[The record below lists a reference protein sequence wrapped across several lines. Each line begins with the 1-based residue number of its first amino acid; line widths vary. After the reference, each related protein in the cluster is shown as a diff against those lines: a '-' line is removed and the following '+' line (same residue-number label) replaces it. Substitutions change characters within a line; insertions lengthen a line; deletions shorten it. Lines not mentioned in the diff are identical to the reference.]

1 MTYSQ
6 YDKPVT
12 DTMKEG
18 IQDTKSS
25 VVGKD
30 QAQGSGEKSFQ
41 GAIQDKLQKMAHQ
54 WRDDIMEPFE
64 DRSDQNEVDRAGKN
78 LVDKT
83 KEQASHAKQKIGG
96 IFQDSNQGATVN
108 EHESYQ
114 EMLQDKIDQGTTSIK
129 NISHKVREEIME
141 TFGDRSHPTDMKQAG
156 EQLRDKTK
164 EQASKVQNTWNENF
178 GEANENKR
186 MNNGSHGYDEGFKTF
201 GQEAKEQYEMDR
213 RQAEKVKA
221 EWGNTLESVKN
232 SVKDALG
239 LESEPESNKVWNR
252 NTPDSR
258 STDVLRESA
267 GGAIVP
273 PFDPTNEPYTE
284 GNAISFTKL
293 NK

>member
-25 VVGKD
+25 VFGKEPT
-30 QAQGSGEKSFQ
+30 QGSGEQSFQ

-64 DRSDQNEVDRAGKN
+64 DRSDQNEVERTGKN

-96 IFQDSNQGATVN
+96 MFQDSTHEATPN

-114 EMLQDKIDQGTTSIK
+114 EMLQDKIDQGTNSIK
-129 NISHKVREEIME
+129 DITHKVKEEIME
-141 TFGDRSHPTDMKQAG
+141 TFGDRSHPNDMKQAG

-164 EQASKVQNTWNENF
+164 EQASKVQSTWNENF
-178 GEANENKR
+178 TGSNENKR
-186 MNNGSHGYDEGFKTF
+186 MKDGSHGFDEGFKTF
-201 GQEAKEQYEMDR
+201 GQEAKEQYEMDQ
-213 RQAEKVKA
+213 RQAEEVKA
-221 EWGNTLESVKN
+221 EWGNAFQSVKH

-239 LESEPESNKVWNR
+239 MDSETNPNR
-252 NTPDSR
+252 ELNGNTPDYR

-284 GNAISFTKL
+284 GNAISFTKT
-293 NK
+293 KK